1 MIDPSATIAW
11 TYHQRRRKNIANG
24 LPCCKYRLWWPKQ
37 NFQRLKTSS
46 MFLER
51 SYSHP
56 KLADAEKVSEKV
68 ASDWL
73 QKQALL
79 LVYLSAPLHI
89 TWPNFHPKRIWPSR
103 PPFLSQLT
111 HRDGNG
117 DGEAKPTTDTL
128 WLPLTLPEA
137 IKTLNLCLWRL
148 KKWQKLRIYTLG
160 SVKWPKCL
168 QVDPEWEFMNAVSKP
183 MKKLG

>member
-1 MIDPSATIAW
+1 
-11 TYHQRRRKNIANG
+11 
-24 LPCCKYRLWWPKQ
+24 
-37 NFQRLKTSS
+37 

-51 SYSHP
+51 SYNHP

-89 TWPNFHPKRIWPSR
+89 
-103 PPFLSQLT
+103 
-111 HRDGNG
+111 
-117 DGEAKPTTDTL
+117 
-128 WLPLTLPEA
+128 
-137 IKTLNLCLWRL
+137 
-148 KKWQKLRIYTLG
+148 
-160 SVKWPKCL
+160 
-168 QVDPEWEFMNAVSKP
+168 MNAVSKP